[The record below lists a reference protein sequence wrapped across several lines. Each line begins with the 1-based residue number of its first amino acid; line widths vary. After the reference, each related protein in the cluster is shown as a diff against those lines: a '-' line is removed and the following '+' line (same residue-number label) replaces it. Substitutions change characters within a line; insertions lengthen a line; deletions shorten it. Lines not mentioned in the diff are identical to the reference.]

1 MRLRVAFVAV
11 LVAVA
16 DDVGPINV
24 LSTEVGHPSPTY
36 IPVADV
42 DPAVQT
48 KLNEI
53 PTRLRLPIDQVDLAI
68 EAGRKAIEVNPDI
81 KAAVAAI
88 HARAGVRPAAIMTA
102 AAN

>member
-1 MRLRVAFVAV
+1 MAVAGC
-11 LVAVA
+11 VA

-53 PTRLRLPIDQVDLAI
+53 PTRLRLPIDQ
-68 EAGRKAIEVNPDI
+68 AGRKAIEVNPDI

-88 HARAGVRPAAIMTA
+88 QARAGVRPAAIMTA